1 MFERFMLITGPCV
14 LESDEL
20 NLEIA
25 RAVKGLGESFGLPV
39 IFKASFD
46 KANRSHMDSARGP
59 GLVEGVKQLATVKE
73 ETGLTH
79 LDPGPSLG
87 TIDWYFRLE
96 GDLVHKFCDYFL
108 MASSEGDTT
117 PEVSEGITECR
128 WLPVEDAIAKVAY
141 DNAREVMVRAA
152 DVLSSR
158 EADSL
163 L

>member
-1 MFERFMLITGPCV
+1 MAKQKARVEHSSGGVVARRVDGTV
-14 LESDEL
+14 LLLVIRDPYGKWGL
-20 NLEIA
+20 PKGHLEN
-25 RAVKGLGESFGLPV
+25 GESSIEAALREV
-39 IFKASFD
+39 
-46 KANRSHMDSARGP
+46 
-59 GLVEGVKQLATVKE
+59 QE

-87 TIDWYFRLE
+87 TIDWHFRLE

-108 MASSEGDTT
+108 MVSSEGDTT